1 MGETNRR
8 QEFFRGMFLGTLLYT
23 VVIGFFNDYTNILS
37 TRSYSITF
45 TLAIL
50 LQILTC
56 LTFKVKDFVVQK
68 SKLFEGQK
76 GKFVLVF
83 GVWAVM
89 FFSKFVFLWAIGL
102 VFDESVQIDGF
113 FNIFYVVLAMTLA
126 QKALYFIDKKL
137 EK

>member
-1 MGETNRR
+1 MIKISER
-8 QEFFRGMFLGTLLYT
+8 QEFFREMLLGTLLYT

-50 LQILTC
+50 LQVLTY
-56 LTFKVKDFVVQK
+56 LTFLVKDLVVIK
-68 SKLFEGQK
+68 SRVFDGKK
-76 GKFVLVF
+76 GKIVLVF

-89 FFSKFVFLWAIGL
+89 FLSKFVFLWAIGF

-126 QKALYFIDKKL
+126 QKALYFIDNKL